1 MDTFTKVLQVINSA
15 KSESDLWN
23 TDIKELETNSGIIP
37 YVNDAE
43 IAELLNRDTN
53 PGNIYNGYI
62 AHIKLCILGIYLYR
76 NNLFLSC
83 WKITDHM
90 YYICQVYT
98 DETMSI
104 NEQKEKILK
113 FVSYSNNLDINKIYS
128 LLTSYILCYNEC
140 YDLLVVL
147 NISEINIKT
156 IKSLYLSGRGHGHNY
171 IYAILDDECDKY
183 LANIAWEKSIRY
195 AWIKACL
202 LNIG

>member
-1 MDTFTKVLQVINSA
+1 
-15 KSESDLWN
+15 
-23 TDIKELETNSGIIP
+23 
-37 YVNDAE
+37 
-43 IAELLNRDTN
+43 
-53 PGNIYNGYI
+53 
-62 AHIKLCILGIYLYR
+62 
-76 NNLFLSC
+76 
-83 WKITDHM
+83 M